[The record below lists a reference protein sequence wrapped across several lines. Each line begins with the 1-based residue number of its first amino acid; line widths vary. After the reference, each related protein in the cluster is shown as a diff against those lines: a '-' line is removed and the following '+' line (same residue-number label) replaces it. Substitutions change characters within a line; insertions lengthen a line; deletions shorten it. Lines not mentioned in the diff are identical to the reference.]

1 MKPYYE
7 KEIRDRQYYE
17 QLNYENILSAQI
29 NRIAIAVSANN
40 KPNIIYT
47 IKALVHMLPR
57 DMRTDTFIFMEKNK
71 IIFDT
76 TNEGIKKWMELW
88 AYCEELLEKGGLIFK
103 IGKGPSEF
111 GVM

>member
-1 MKPYYE
+1 MPRPE
-7 KEIRDRQYYE
+7 VIRDRQYYE

-29 NRIAIAVSANN
+29 NRIAVAVSENN

-47 IKALVHMLPR
+47 VKAFVYMLPK
-57 DMRTDTFIFMEKNK
+57 DIKNHAFIFMEKNN

-76 TNEGIKKWMELW
+76 TKEGIKKWMELW
-88 AYCEELLEKGGLIFK
+88 SYCEELLEKSGLIFK